1 MNIRPATAEDATA
14 ITRLG
19 TSFSPEARST
29 SSALS
34 HFTHLLQ
41 TDGHRV
47 WVAEMDGAIAGWL
60 HAFAALRVGVPP
72 FIEIGGLVVKPD
84 CRRAKIGSGLVQK
97 ATAWAEAEGMK
108 LRVRC
113 NSEREP
119 SHRFYEALGFELLKQ
134 QHVFER

>member
-1 MNIRPATAEDATA
+1 MNIRPATAEDGTA
-14 ITRLG
+14 ISQLG
-19 TSFSPEARST
+19 TCFSPEARST
-29 SSALS
+29 SSAPS

-47 WVAEMDGAIAGWL
+47 WVAEIDGTIAGWL
-60 HAFAALRVGVPP
+60 HAFVALRVGVPP
-72 FIEIGGLVVKPD
+72 FIEIGGLVVEPEFQ
-84 CRRAKIGSGLVQK
+84 RGRIGSGLVQQ
-97 ATAWAEAEGMK
+97 ATDWAESEGMK

-113 NSEREP
+113 NSQREP